1 MGMFG
6 EPRRQVFKPSIY
18 QPGRRNR
25 RLPRWLVLLGIGVA
39 AGAGGVVFLQTNYG
53 PPHLS
58 TEQSEQVRSELNAAT
73 LERQRLQAQIDDL
86 QRQLEA
92 SRAAQ
97 AQTASV
103 SAQSAIAPA
112 EPAVSVTA
120 SQPAA
125 PQPATPQPAAPQS
138 MPAMPAMPTM
148 PRMPSMPAMPVP
160 PAMPAAP
167 VMAQPSMDAADTSAA
182 PAVVPL
188 KPMARRPVQH
198 YEEPHSELRMTVIPA
213 TPK

>member
-18 QPGRRNR
+18 QPGRRR
-25 RLPRWLVLLGIGVA
+25 RLPRWLVLLCIGVA

-92 SRAAQ
+92 SRAALARGQPQSQ
-97 AQTASV
+97 AAPAST
-103 SAQSAIAPA
+103 QPAIAPA
-112 EPAVSVTA
+112 EPAVSVTT
-120 SQPAA
+120 PAA
-125 PQPATPQPAAPQS
+125 PQPAAPQS
-138 MPAMPAMPTM
+138 MPAMPAMP
-148 PRMPSMPAMPVP
+148 RMPSMPTMPAVP
-160 PAMPAAP
+160 TMPAAP
-167 VMAQPSMDAADTSAA
+167 AMPQPSMDAADGT
-182 PAVVPL
+182 PAVVAP
-188 KPMARRPVQH
+188 KPVARRPVQR

-213 TPK
+213 PK

>member
-6 EPRRQVFKPSIY
+6 EPRQQVFKPSIY
-18 QPGRRNR
+18 QPGRRSR
-25 RLPRWLVLLGIGVA
+25 RLPRWLVLLGIGIA

-86 QRQLEA
+86 QRQLAA

-97 AQTASV
+97 P
-103 SAQSAIAPA
+103 QSQAAPAAPQPAIAPA
-112 EPAVSVTA
+112 EPAVSVTT
-120 SQPAA
+120 PAE
-125 PQPATPQPAAPQS
+125 QQS
-138 MPAMPAMPTM
+138 MPAMPTM
-148 PRMPSMPAMPVP
+148 PRVPSMPSMPAAPTMPAS

-167 VMAQPSMDAADTSAA
+167 AMSQPAADDPSAA
-182 PAVVPL
+182 PAVVPP
-188 KPMARRPVQH
+188 KPVARRPVQH
-198 YEEPHSELRMTVIPA
+198 YEEPHSELRMTIIPA

>member
-25 RLPRWLVLLGIGVA
+25 RLPRWLVLLGIGIAV
-39 AGAGGVVFLQTNYG
+39 GAGGVVFLQTNYG

-86 QRQLEA
+86 QRQLET

-97 AQTASV
+97 AQAQN
-103 SAQSAIAPA
+103 QSAPIASQPVIAPA
-112 EPAVSVTA
+112 EPAVPVT
-120 SQPAA
+120 
-125 PQPATPQPAAPQS
+125 TPAAPQS
-138 MPAMPAMPTM
+138 MPAMP
-148 PRMPSMPAMPVP
+148 RMPSMPAAPTMPAV

-167 VMAQPSMDAADTSAA
+167 TMPASPVMPAATMPAMPSADSADASATPV
-182 PAVVPL
+182 PA
-188 KPMARRPVQH
+188 KPVARRPAQR

-213 TPK
+213 SPK